1 MSTITWPT
9 VGSTWVDS
17 TARTFVVTEIDP
29 RSKPERH
36 VQGYL
41 ALGSRRVDYACDLR
55 TFDVVWRPGPVT
67 PTAEG
72 GDAVEAAV
80 GATPL
85 YSPDGKA
92 LSYTRRSS

>member
-1 MSTITWPT
+1 MHWPT
-9 VGSTWVDS
+9 VGSTWVD
-17 TARTFVVTEIDP
+17 TAGRTFVVTETDP

-80 GATPL
+80 AL
-85 YSPDGKA
+85 YSSDGKA
-92 LSYTRRSS
+92 LPYTRRSS